1 MAGPS
6 ERLHH
11 PGEAD
16 REPANGG
23 PVIACIDAGL
33 GGAAA
38 ARIAASLARRLG
50 ARVLFTTVQQA
61 TSPVPVGADRIPTG
75 PKHSPPLLASG
86 AGELDQSAELRVVV
100 GEPAEQLIA
109 LAQREAAQ
117 LIVVASP
124 DESAGRLLV
133 LGSVYLALAGAG
145 PCPVVIVPPGVQ
157 GVPAARATIVC
168 GLDGS
173 GPSLTA
179 ARVAAGLAHRLD
191 ARLQLVHATCAP
203 PVSAPR
209 AGGDHDAA
217 FLRYAAE
224 SLPEDTAIDVLVEHG
239 PPAERLADVAERQ
252 SAQLIVIGSR
262 GRGSLASTLLG
273 SAASELARTQSRRP
287 LVIVPPNAGSS
298 HVRVPMALAARHPRN
313 DGVARRVRR
322 EIDTAPASDSSILP
336 PACSPSSDRSDT
348 RPQAR
353 WQP

>member
-1 MAGPS
+1 MGADPDPEKGDAMAGPN
-6 ERLHH
+6 ERLRH
-11 PGEAD
+11 PGGAD
-16 REPANGG
+16 RESANGG
-23 PVIACIDAGL
+23 PVIACIDAGPS
-33 GGAAA
+33 GAAA
-38 ARIAASLARRLG
+38 ARIAVSLARRLDS
-50 ARVLFTTVQQA
+50 RVLFTTVQQA
-61 TSPVPVGADRIPTG
+61 TLRVPVGVDRILTG
-75 PKHSPPLLASG
+75 LRHSRSLLARG
-86 AGELDQSAELRVVV
+86 PRDLDQAAELRVVV
-100 GEPAEQLIA
+100 GDPAEQLIA

-124 DESAGRLLV
+124 DHSGRRLLA

-157 GVPAARATIVC
+157 GVPAARGTIVC

-203 PVSAPR
+203 LVTAPR

-217 FLRYAAE
+217 LLRDAAE
-224 SLPEDTAIDVLVEHG
+224 RLLEDTSIDVLVEHG
-239 PPAERLADVAERQ
+239 PPAARLADVAERQ

-273 SAASELARTQSRRP
+273 SAASALARTQTRRP
-287 LVIVPPNAGSS
+287 LVIVPPHAVSS
-298 HVRVPMALAARHPRN
+298 HVAVSMALVARHSRP
-313 DGVARRVRR
+313 
-322 EIDTAPASDSSILP
+322 PASDLSILP
-336 PACSPSSDRSDT
+336 RACSPSSDRSDT
-348 RPQAR
+348 RPQAT

>member
-1 MAGPS
+1 MAGPG
-6 ERLHH
+6 ERLCH
-11 PGEAD
+11 PGGAD

-23 PVIACIDAGL
+23 PVIACIDAGP

-38 ARIAASLARRLG
+38 ARVAASLARRLD

-61 TSPVPVGADRIPTG
+61 TSRVPVGADLILTG
-75 PKHSPPLLASG
+75 PRHSGSLLARE
-86 AGELDQSAELRVVV
+86 ARELDRSAELRVVV

-117 LIVVASP
+117 LIVIASP
-124 DESAGRLLV
+124 DDPAGRLLA

-157 GVPAARATIVC
+157 GVPAARGTIVC

-179 ARVAAGLAHRLD
+179 ARVAAGLAHRFD
-191 ARLQLVHATCAP
+191 ARLQLVHATCAL
-203 PVSAPR
+203 PVTARR
-209 AGGDHDAA
+209 AGGDHDATP
-217 FLRYAAE
+217 LQDTAE
-224 SLPEDTAIDVLVEHG
+224 GLPEDMPADVLVEHG
-239 PPAERLADVAERQ
+239 PPADRLADVAERR

-273 SAASELARTQSRRP
+273 SVASDLARTQTRRP
-287 LVIVPPNAGSS
+287 LVIVPPHAVSS
-298 HVRVPMALAARHPRN
+298 HLALPMALAARHSRN

-322 EIDTAPASDSSILP
+322 ELDTAP
-336 PACSPSSDRSDT
+336 CSPGSERSDT
-348 RPQAR
+348 RPPAT